1 MNNISEK
8 RIKKLVAFAK
18 FVLTHLEN
26 EEEWNA
32 DTTDDIAKMAYH
44 MELAET
50 GEHGMFQVTK

>member
-8 RIKKLVAFAK
+8 ESKLIAFAK

-26 EEEWNA
+26 QEEWNA

-50 GEHGMFQVTK
+50 GEDGMFQVKK

>member
-8 RIKKLVAFAK
+8 ELTLIAFAE

-26 EEEWNA
+26 QEEWSA
-32 DTTDDIAKMAYH
+32 DTTDNIAEMAYH

-50 GEHGMFQVTK
+50 GENGMFQVKK

>member
-8 RIKKLVAFAK
+8 ESKLIAFAE

-26 EEEWNA
+26 QEEWNA